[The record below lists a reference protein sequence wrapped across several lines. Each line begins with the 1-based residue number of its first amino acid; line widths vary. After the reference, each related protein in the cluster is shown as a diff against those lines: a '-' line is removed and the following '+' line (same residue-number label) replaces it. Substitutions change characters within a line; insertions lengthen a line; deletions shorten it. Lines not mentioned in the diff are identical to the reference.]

1 MKPTHMKRIHEPA
14 TQCNCAS
21 KTTLYVAVVNVGSVE
36 GTVAKPWA
44 GPYCAPKAAVHSA
57 RRELL
62 RMGENITK
70 TFWESVGLKFFGVFL
85 EMEMNSEIF
94 SRKRN
99 RK

>member
-1 MKPTHMKRIHEPA
+1 MQHETNTHMKRIHEPA

-62 RMGENITK
+62 RM
-70 TFWESVGLKFFGVFL
+70 
-85 EMEMNSEIF
+85 EIF
-94 SRKRN
+94 SQKRN